1 MLLGRPCRV
10 TELEE
15 HAQVSVRVEG
25 VIPPLVG
32 RVLAVTRLAL
42 VIAPAGRA
50 DTISLSRMRVLD
62 VRRIRAVR
70 PDDLEVA
77 CRAQARKGGRYW
89 DAGPWRRGRKQRRGR
104 RTA

>member
-50 DTISLSRMRVLD
+50 DTISLPRVRVLD
-62 VRRIRAVR
+62 VRRIRDVR
-70 PDDLEVA
+70 PDLEIA
-77 CRAQARKGGRYW
+77 CRAQARKGARYW
-89 DAGPWRRGRKQRRGR
+89 DARPWRRGRKQRRGR
-104 RTA
+104 RAA

>member
-15 HAQVSVRVEG
+15 HAQVSVLVEG
-25 VIPPLVG
+25 VVPPLVG

-42 VIAPAGRA
+42 IIAPAGRA
-50 DTISLSRMRVLD
+50 DTISLPRARVLD
-62 VRRIRAVR
+62 VRRVR
-70 PDDLEVA
+70 DARPNLEIA

-89 DAGPWRRGRKQRRGR
+89 DASPRRGGGRGR
-104 RTA
+104 RRRPSP